1 MIKLYA
7 NNEINKRKWDSCVA
21 DSQNGLIYA
30 YAWYLDIVSPNWS
43 ALIKEDY
50 KAIFPL
56 PIKKKL
62 GISYISQP
70 LFTQKLGLFSVN
82 DLEDV
87 KSFLK
92 AIQLALYDISNE
104 HIKIYPKDSKANALN
119 AYQSAKEFEKQGIKV
134 VIGPIFYDSLERL
147 GEINHITF
155 ISLTN
160 KTQKIPN
167 NTIAFGININSQIDV
182 LNKYFN
188 EIKVSRILLLSPKNQ
203 FINQIEII
211 EDSELK
217 LYEVFFYDVSPKK
230 ITNEI
235 EKLTKYQDRK
245 KDLERRIKI
254 LEKSELDKDKHE
266 LKKLEQK
273 HTLGKVNFDSVF
285 VVDFGER
292 LKSVL
297 ASFMFSDVSSEKINF
312 FTLNQWFDN
321 TLFGENSLRNLHFP
335 SIDYDNLKKFE
346 KRYFKTYNEK
356 PNEISILA
364 YDALGLI
371 YYCWSNNNF
380 NFKIDQLFNKNG
392 FKGLQGEFIIKDN
405 LSLQQLKIYK
415 VGEKEF
421 IKVY

>member
-1 MIKLYA
+1 M
-7 NNEINKRKWDSCVA
+7 
-21 DSQNGLIYA
+21 
-30 YAWYLDIVSPNWS
+30 
-43 ALIKEDY
+43 
-50 KAIFPL
+50 
-56 PIKKKL
+56 KKL
-62 GISYISQP
+62 LIFSIITYLLVTINSTADNQNSNENISEDEKILKVGVLLP
-70 LFTQKLGLFSVN
+70 LSGKFENIGQSLLKSIQLGLF
-82 DLEDV
+82 
-87 KSFLK
+87 
-92 AIQLALYDISNE
+92 DIDNKN
-104 HIKIYPKDSKANALN
+104 IKIYPKDSKGNALDT
-119 AYQSAKEFEKQGIKV
+119 YLSAKKFQEMGIEI
-134 VIGPIFYDSLERL
+134 VIGPIFHESLERL
-147 GEINHITF
+147 DEISNITF
-155 ISLTN
+155 ISATN
-160 KTQKIPN
+160 KTQEIPK
-167 NTIAFGININSQIDV
+167 NTIAFGINLDSQMNT
-182 LNKYFN
+182 LKKYFD
-188 EIKVSRILLLSPKNQ
+188 EIKVSKTLLLSPRSDFNYQTESIAKKDILK
-203 FINQIEII
+203 FYRTYSY
-211 EDSELK
+211 DS
-217 LYEVFFYDVSPKK
+217 DPKK
-230 ITNEI
+230 ITGEI
-235 EKLTKYQDRK
+235 EKITKYRERK

-405 LSLQQLKIYK
+405 LSLQQLKINK